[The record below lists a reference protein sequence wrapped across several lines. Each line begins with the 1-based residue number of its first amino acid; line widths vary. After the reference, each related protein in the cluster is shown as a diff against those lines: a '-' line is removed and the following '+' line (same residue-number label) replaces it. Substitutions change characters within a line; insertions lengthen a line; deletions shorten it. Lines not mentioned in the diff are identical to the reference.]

1 MDFAAI
7 LFQMKEKYIVI
18 LENETEETVKLLIYT
33 K

>member
-18 LENETEETVKLLIYT
+18 LEKETEETGKLLIYT